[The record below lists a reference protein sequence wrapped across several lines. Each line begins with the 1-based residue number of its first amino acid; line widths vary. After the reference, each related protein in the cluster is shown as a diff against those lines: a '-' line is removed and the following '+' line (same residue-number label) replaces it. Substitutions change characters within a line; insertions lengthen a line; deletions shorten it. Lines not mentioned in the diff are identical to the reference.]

1 MNTTS
6 KTLLAAGLAT
16 TLILSGCSSE
26 NSDDGP
32 GSVSST
38 SVPDSAD
45 DSPAAFMAYV
55 TSLVNSGDDET
66 SEPLTVS
73 DSFQVPDDETSDPQ
87 PLT

>member
-16 TLILSGCSSE
+16 TLLLSGCWGG
-26 NSDDGP
+26 SDDAGP
-32 GSVSST
+32 VSST

>member
-16 TLILSGCSSE
+16 TLILSGCWGG
-26 NSDDGP
+26 SDDGP
-32 GSVSST
+32 VGST
-38 SVPDSAD
+38 SVPDSAGV
-45 DSPAAFMAYV
+45 SPAAFMAFV
-55 TSLVNSGDDET
+55 TTLVNSSEDET

-73 DSFQVPDDETSDPQ
+73 DSFIVPDDETSDPE